1 MLLQGD
7 GDRHVAGRASVN
19 GSPACSPRQGP
30 SWAPPASM
38 PVHIK
43 GAASRVY
50 HPRDTPAA
58 HDRRVSAS
66 GSVDGAPA
74 LGPRE
79 ISLSEVQIGRDAVGP
94 DGKASP
100 MNSEHAASMASS
112 HADEQPRGRQMWAS
126 RDARV
131 GIRAAAAAEE
141 SRLSLGSASSPPGP
155 TPFGAAPHQSLAPP
169 IVGMQLQ
176 KQESVGESTSVGSS
190 ELPERPLAQSTQS
203 GQRGQST
210 HPAQAPRRPPAL
222 KLGSSNTQDS
232 PIDFEKLTNIHGR
245 AHGSG
250 SAAAGGAGDHAASG
264 DANADSLMDA
274 VAGPSDIPA
283 GDAGPTAGGEAELNG
298 TSMGD
303 QSGNAMS
310 AVVSA
315 LKTGA
320 ANVAR
325 DAPDALSSAPQP
337 PQPGE
342 TRSAR
347 DARDARRSAPGE
359 AREAQLGG
367 LPPRGAMHAKAG
379 NFSSRAGGDSPRIAN
394 ISECAPLETPGASLM
409 SVDEAPYPGPGR
421 LNRDDGA
428 EWPPPMTNAGRRRLK
443 RPIMV
448 LFSAPPPSLFICNA
462 PVVPPG
468 HRSMLPHHCFY
479 QKEAEQDQLCMGAE
493 DLPDKGPV

>member
-1 MLLQGD
+1 MLLQGG
-7 GDRHVAGRASVN
+7 GDRHVAGTASVN

-30 SWAPPASM
+30 SWVPPASM
-38 PVHIK
+38 PAHIE
-43 GAASRVY
+43 GTASRVY
-50 HPRDTPAA
+50 HPRDAPAA
-58 HDRRVSAS
+58 QDRRVSAS
-66 GSVDGAPA
+66 GSGDGAPA

-112 HADEQPRGRQMWAS
+112 HTDEQPRGRQMWGS

-131 GIRAAAAAEE
+131 GIRAAAAEE
-141 SRLSLGSASSPPGP
+141 SRFSLGSASSPTGR

-169 IVGMQLQ
+169 IVGRQLQ

-190 ELPERPLAQSTQS
+190 ELPERPPAQSTQS
-203 GQRGQST
+203 GQNKQSG
-210 HPAQAPRRPPAL
+210 HPAQALRRPPAL

-232 PIDFEKLTNIHGR
+232 PIDFEKLTDTHGR
-245 AHGSG
+245 ARGSG

-264 DANADSLMDA
+264 DANAESLMDA

-298 TSMGD
+298 TSMGE
-303 QSGNAMS
+303 QPGNAMS

-325 DAPDALSSAPQP
+325 DAPDAPSGAPQP

-342 TRSAR
+342 PRSAR

-359 AREAQLGG
+359 AREAQLAG

-379 NFSSRAGGDSPRIAN
+379 NLSSRAGGDSPRIAN

-409 SVDEAPYPGPGR
+409 SMDETLFPGPGR

-428 EWPPPMTNAGRRRLK
+428 EWPPPMTSAGRRRLK

-448 LFSAPPPSLFICNA
+448 LFNAPRLSIFSCNA
-462 PVVPPG
+462 PELHPFTEVCCLITAPL
-468 HRSMLPHHCFY
+468 R
-479 QKEAEQDQLCMGAE
+479 KR
-493 DLPDKGPV
+493 